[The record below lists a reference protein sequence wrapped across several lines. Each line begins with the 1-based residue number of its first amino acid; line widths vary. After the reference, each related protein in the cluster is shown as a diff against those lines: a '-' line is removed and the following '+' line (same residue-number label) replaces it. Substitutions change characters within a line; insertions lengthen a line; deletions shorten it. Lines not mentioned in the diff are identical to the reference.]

1 MPTELKN
8 VTNAVMD
15 KIHHDKIKMRSKM
28 YFAFGSF
35 LAFLGLIASML
46 ISVFL
51 VGLLRFSLRS
61 HGPMGEYRLEQIL
74 SNFPWWAVAVAV
86 LGLFI
91 GIWILRRYD
100 FSYKL
105 NFKVLVIG
113 FVAAIILA
121 GWIFDMSGLNDLLF
135 RQGPMQGIMRQYVQ
149 KKNTQ
154 SSQWRGGW
162 GNNQK

>member
-135 RQGPMQGIMRQYVQ
+135 RQGPMQGIMRQYFQ
-149 KKNTQ
+149 KNNTQ